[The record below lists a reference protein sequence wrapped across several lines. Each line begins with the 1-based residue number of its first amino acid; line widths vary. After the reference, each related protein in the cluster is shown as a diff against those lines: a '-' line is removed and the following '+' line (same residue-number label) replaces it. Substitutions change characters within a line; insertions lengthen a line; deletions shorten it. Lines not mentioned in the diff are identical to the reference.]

1 MQGSL
6 RLFGKFKYIVYI
18 CLMNNYDN
26 LQPNSGSSLS
36 TESVQRLTGEE
47 NTNKPDTNIPHL
59 LKCSQCKE
67 LKDLQDFYPSKK
79 YTKRGYD
86 YRCIECCRTRV
97 LKYHYDNR
105 ENLLTKWREKRNS
118 LTVEEKNIILE
129 KHRKWYRQDIRMRM
143 LTRAKDRSKK
153 LGIECTITIDDI
165 FIPERCPLLNV
176 PFKYGSQINKWYTY
190 SLDRIDNSKG
200 YIKGNIQVITY
211 LANTMKSQASKEELL
226 TFANNIIKMMT

>member
-1 MQGSL
+1 M
-6 RLFGKFKYIVYI
+6 K
-18 CLMNNYDN
+18 NNYDN
-26 LQPNSGSSLS
+26 LQPTSGSSSS
-36 TESVQRLTGEE
+36 TETVQRLTGEE

-67 LKDLQDFYPSKK
+67 LKELQDFYPSKK

-97 LKYHYDNR
+97 LNYHYDNR
-105 ENLLTKWREKRNS
+105 KSLLDKWEKKRNS
-118 LTVEEKNIILE
+118 LTEEEKNIISE
-129 KHRKWYRQDIRMRM
+129 KQKNWYRRDIRLRM

-153 LGIECTITIDDI
+153 LGIECTIDLEDI
-165 FIPERCPLLNV
+165 VIPDLCPLLNV
-176 PFKYGSQINKWYTY
+176 PFKYGTQTNKWYTY

-200 YIKGNIQVITY
+200 YVKGNIQVITY

-226 TFANNIIKMMT
+226 TFAYNIIKMMT